1 MRIGNVKP
9 DGKTKIKKQLVE
21 YEKTERIEE
30 VGERKREVNHFAKRL
45 H

>member
-1 MRIGNVKP
+1 MRIENVKP
-9 DGKTKIKKQLVE
+9 DGKTKIKKQWVE

-30 VGERKREVNHFAKRL
+30 AGERKREVNHFAKQL